1 MREKTEEY
9 GSSHY
14 LLHQISDLIEER
26 GTVIIDYSSSQLIDN
41 EEYIS
46 PYSVVALCHR
56 GHVESEYDLRSVEFH
71 AHDISVMRPGHVIKN
86 IAASADYSAQLIV
99 THASSLNS
107 MRQQYLNHHLATYKS
122 FDGQPCQHLTDE
134 QYRQVC
140 DAFNLV
146 QTACSVEGIYREE
159 LISSTFHTLMVLL
172 SSFRYE
178 QIENQQDTGYQLSQQ
193 FNDAVIEHYR
203 QSREVNF
210 YARMFHLSPKYFSTL
225 IKQETG
231 ISAGAWIDRY
241 VVLQAKALL
250 ERQRNLTI
258 QQVADKMGFSEQ
270 ASFSRFFKK
279 QTGMSPTE
287 YLSLISMA

>member
-1 MREKTEEY
+1 MKETSEEY
-9 GSSHY
+9 APSHY
-14 LLHQISDLIEER
+14 LLHQISNLIEER
-26 GTVIIDYSSSQLIDN
+26 GTVIVDYSSSQFVEN

-56 GHVESEYDLRSVEFH
+56 GYVKSEYGLRPVDFR
-71 AHDISVMRPGHVIKN
+71 AHDISIMRPGHVIKN
-86 IAASADYSAQLIV
+86 FSASADYSAQLIV

-107 MRQQYLNHHLATYKS
+107 MRQQYLNHHLATHKY
-122 FDGQPCQHLTDE
+122 FDAHPCQHLTDE

-140 DAFNLV
+140 DVFSLM
-146 QTACSVEGIYREE
+146 QTACSTEGIYREE

-178 QIENQQDTGYQLSQQ
+178 QIESQQDTSHLLSQQ
-193 FNDAVIEHYR
+193 FNDAVIEYYR
-203 QSREVNF
+203 QSREVSF
-210 YARMFHLSPKYFSTL
+210 YARMFHFSPKYFSTL

-231 ISAGAWIDRY
+231 VSAGEWIDRY

-250 ERQRNLTI
+250 QQQRNLTI
-258 QQVADKMGFSEQ
+258 QQVADRLGFSEQ

-279 QTGMSPTE
+279 QTGFSPTE
-287 YLSLISMA
+287 YRER